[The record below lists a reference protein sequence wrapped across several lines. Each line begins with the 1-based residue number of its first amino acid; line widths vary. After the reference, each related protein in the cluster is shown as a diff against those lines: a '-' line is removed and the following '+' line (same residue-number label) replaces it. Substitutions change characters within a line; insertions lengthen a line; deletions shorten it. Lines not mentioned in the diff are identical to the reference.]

1 MAIMDT
7 HQPTALYLSENL
19 YHALSGST
27 WLLEVRSDP
36 FKLGASIDIN
46 SGVRFFGP
54 TTSMNLLSV
63 TTLDK
68 TLERHESHW
77 PIALILPDLTPEAHD
92 YLMEIF
98 WTCHNSGIHLVH
110 KDAFY
115 DDQQC
120 GGTRFYSVFLHVCM
134 LAISLRY
141 ASKDRQD
148 IQRLVLKGQVSSTL
162 HMKAKCMAK
171 TEIERPGGIPSIQAL
186 FLLADIECMSGRDD
200 TGWMFAGKWLRL
212 FIGPTQY

>member
-1 MAIMDT
+1 
-7 HQPTALYLSENL
+7 
-19 YHALSGST
+19 
-27 WLLEVRSDP
+27 
-36 FKLGASIDIN
+36 
-46 SGVRFFGP
+46 VRFFGP
-54 TTSMNLLSV
+54 TTSMNLLSA

-115 DDQQC
+115 DDQQG

-141 ASKDRQD
+141 ASKSRQD

-162 HMKAKCMAK
+162 HMKAKSMAK

-186 FLLADIECMSGRDD
+186 FLLADIECMSGLDD
-200 TGWMFAGKWLRL
+200 TGWMFAGK
-212 FIGPTQY
+212 

>member
-1 MAIMDT
+1 
-7 HQPTALYLSENL
+7 
-19 YHALSGST
+19 
-27 WLLEVRSDP
+27 
-36 FKLGASIDIN
+36 
-46 SGVRFFGP
+46 
-54 TTSMNLLSV
+54 MNLLSV

-68 TLERHESHW
+68 NLERHESHW
-77 PIALILPDLTPEAHD
+77 PIALVVPDVTPEVHD

-115 DDQQC
+115 DDQKR
-120 GGTRFYSVFLHVCM
+120 GGTQFYSVFLHVCM

-148 IQRLVLKGQVSSTL
+148 IQRLVLKGRVNSTL
-162 HMKAKCMAK
+162 HMKAKSIAK
-171 TEIERPGGIPSIQAL
+171 TEIESPGGIPSIQAL

-200 TGWMFAGKWLRL
+200 TGWMFAGQL
-212 FIGPTQY
+212 FHLEIHQSECELTIIRNVLSSRFRRRPPCRCKRATAHRAGDPDSKHGLVGMHAQ